1 MRHFTPVKSTLMIF
15 EINGVDF
22 LTRYYFKNSRNTIA
36 KGVEKG
42 WRQARVSLAPDEG
55 RTGASWRLVWR
66 QTEARLAPVGVQTC
80 AG

>member
-22 LTRYYFKNSRNTIA
+22 LTRYYFRSPRNTIVE
-36 KGVEKG
+36 GVEKG
-42 WRQARVSLAPDEG
+42 WRQARVSLAPAG
-55 RTGASWRLVWR
+55 GPSRASYDTVSGGLR
-66 QTEARLAPVGVQTC
+66 ACLAPVGVPTC